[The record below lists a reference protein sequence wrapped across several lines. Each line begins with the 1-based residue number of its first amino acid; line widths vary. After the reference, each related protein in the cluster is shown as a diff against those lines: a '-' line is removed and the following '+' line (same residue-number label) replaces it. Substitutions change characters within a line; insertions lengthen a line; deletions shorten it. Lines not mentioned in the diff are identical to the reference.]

1 MRYEGESLKGM
12 RIMFGQFRCFSC
24 TTEEHLRHLQA
35 ISRQVSVPKGAIL
48 FAPGDKS
55 CGFYAVS
62 SGAVR
67 LYRVSPSG
75 KEITLAIAD
84 AGNTLAEASI
94 FSDVYHCFAEALKD
108 SHLSLIE
115 KPGFLEMLRSDAL
128 FACAWIQFLSLEAIN
143 LRQRIEELSI
153 KTPKARIISYIL
165 LLSEIQNG
173 DSVTLPAHRKSIAT
187 LLGMTHETFYRT
199 AKELEIEGLVH
210 FDGQKI
216 EIVNRASLEEFV
228 D

>member
-1 MRYEGESLKGM
+1 
-12 RIMFGQFRCFSC
+12 MFEQFRCFSSL
-24 TTEEHLRHLQA
+24 TEEHLGRIQA
-35 ISRQVSVPKGAIL
+35 ISKHISVQKGAII
-48 FAPGDKS
+48 FAPGDES
-55 CGFYAVS
+55 RGFYAVS

-67 LYRVSPSG
+67 LYRVSAAG

-84 AGNTLAEASI
+84 AGNTFAEASI
-94 FSDVYHCFAEALKD
+94 FSGIYHCFAEALKE
-108 SHLSLIE
+108 SSLSLINRND
-115 KPGFLEMLRSDAL
+115 FLKMLRGDVL
-128 FACAWIQFLSLEAIN
+128 FAGAWIQFLSLEVIN

-165 LLSEIQNG
+165 LLSEIQNS

-199 AKELEIEGLVH
+199 AKELEVDGLVR
-210 FDGQKI
+210 FDGQRI
-216 EIVNRASLEEFV
+216 EIVNRPKLEKFV